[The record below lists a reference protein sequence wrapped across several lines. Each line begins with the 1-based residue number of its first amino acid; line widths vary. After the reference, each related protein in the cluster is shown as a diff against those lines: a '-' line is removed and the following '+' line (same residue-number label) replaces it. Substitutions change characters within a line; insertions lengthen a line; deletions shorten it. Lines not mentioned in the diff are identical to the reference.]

1 MQKIGTKLSLIG
13 AVCLVFFVGLMF
25 VSGLVSERQSYH
37 DEVISEIKSSH
48 VSSQILATP
57 FLVAGHGDEKHYIF
71 PTKSDIKATSNVRD
85 DEYKRGIYRAISYG
99 TKVVVQQSFNAHAT
113 AHTLHID
120 KPAEPTQ
127 TASPDSQAQNEQA
140 QNQQSQ
146 NEQVQSNPNEQ
157 VATQNSQNQTTQAT
171 PTPTE
176 PAKSTPKPL
185 RLIIALSD
193 LRGVMP
199 TDVTVNGKSYPTT
212 FGTDNALP
220 HLEVALPM
228 TLDDFIKDDF
238 MGSREL
244 NVQFE
249 LDVSG
254 IGSFGVLPLGEMNTV
269 TLNSNWQNPKFHG
282 QALPTHKSLTDNGF
296 GATWQAHVLGVQNQK
311 LIMELSRGIMG
322 DFDQH
327 THYALMTDF
336 IHTNDTY
343 TKTDRSIKYALLII
357 MVSFGTFFLFEVI
370 KACAIHPIQYLLVA
384 SALLV
389 FYLLLLSLAEHIA
402 FLYAYIIASL
412 ACVGLI
418 GWYACYMLGSFGRGM
433 GFGAVLGTLYA
444 CFYAILS
451 ASGMNLLMGSVFSF
465 VCIAVIMVA
474 TRHVDWYGMTGQND
488 DSESDENESNENDNT
503 PLMPN
508 IHLPKATPT
517 NQETTHD

>member
-37 DEVISEIKSSH
+37 DEVIDEIKSSH

-57 FLVAGHGDEKHYIF
+57 FLVAGHGNQTHYIF
-71 PTKSDIKATSNVRD
+71 PAKSDIKAMSNVRD

-99 TKVVVQQSFNAHAT
+99 AKLSIQQSFNAHAPI
-113 AHTLHID
+113 HTLHIEQS
-120 KPAEPTQ
+120 AELSQ
-127 TASPDSQAQNEQA
+127 TVSPDSQAQNEQA
-140 QNQQSQ
+140 KS
-146 NEQVQSNPNEQ
+146 
-157 VATQNSQNQTTQAT
+157 TQAT
-171 PTPTE
+171 STP
-176 PAKSTPKPL
+176 AQSTPKPL

-193 LRGVMP
+193 LRGVTP
-199 TDVTVNGKSYPTT
+199 TDVIINGKSYPAT
-212 FGTDNALP
+212 FGTDSTLA

-228 TLDDFIKDDF
+228 TLDDF

-254 IGSFGVLPLGEMNTV
+254 IGSFGVLPLGKMNTV
-269 TLNSNWQNPKFHG
+269 TLNSNWQNPKFYG

-296 GATWQAHVLGVQNQK
+296 GATWQTHVLGVQNQQH
-311 LIMELSRGIMG
+311 IMELSRGMG
-322 DFDQH
+322 DFSQS
-327 THYALMTDF
+327 THHALMTDF
-336 IHTNDTY
+336 IHVNDTY
-343 TKTDRSIKYALLII
+343 TQTDRSIKYALLII
-357 MVSFGTFFLFEVI
+357 MVSFGTFFLFEII
-370 KACAIHPIQYLLVA
+370 KARAIHPIQYLLVA

-418 GWYACYMLGSFGRGM
+418 GWYACYMLGSFGRGV

-444 CFYAILS
+444 CFYVILS
-451 ASGMNLLMGSVFSF
+451 ASQMNLLMGSVFSF
-465 VCIAVIMVA
+465 VCIAIAMVA
-474 TRHVDWYGMTGQND
+474 TRHVDWYGLAGTLGKNRTKEPHSPSQG
-488 DSESDENESNENDNT
+488 E
-503 PLMPN
+503 
-508 IHLPKATPT
+508 
-517 NQETTHD
+517 